1 MFRGLINSFREKKR
15 AKEIKKL
22 EESLDISFDRYL
34 TINKL
39 VVSEFNYLFQ
49 YILRTAKLDDN
60 TFLER
65 DYFNYILENEKEILQ
80 AIAIEL
86 NREELKEQKA
96 YNLSYIGAV
105 GNMKNL
111 EQIVTKIVTYQK
123 RLKAMK

>member
-1 MFRGLINSFREKKR
+1 MFKTLINTFKERNR
-15 AKEIKKL
+15 AKKIKKL
-22 EESLDISFDRYL
+22 EQDLDISFDRYL

-49 YILRTAKLDDN
+49 YVLRTANLDDN
-60 TFLER
+60 VFLNR

-86 NREELKEQKA
+86 NREELKEQKV
-96 YNLSYIGAV
+96 YNLSYSGAV

-123 RLKAMK
+123 KLKVI